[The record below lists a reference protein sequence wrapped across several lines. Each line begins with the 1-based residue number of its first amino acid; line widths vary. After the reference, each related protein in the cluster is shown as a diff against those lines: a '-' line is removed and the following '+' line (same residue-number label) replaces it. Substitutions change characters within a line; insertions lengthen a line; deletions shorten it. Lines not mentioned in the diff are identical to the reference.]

1 MKIVTN
7 NQPRPLLDWSN
18 LSEKE
23 QQEFDWLE
31 TEEEQCSA
39 DFFRYKGQVYCLDE
53 FVRTDTDGALS
64 NWDGLHATSAFS
76 GVLVKFV
83 PDIDDEIVVGRCYS

>member
-23 QQEFDWLE
+23 QEKFDWLE

-39 DFFRYKGQVYCLDE
+39 TFFRYKGQVWCLDE
-53 FVRTDTDGALS
+53 FIRTSGELS
-64 NWDGLHATSAFS
+64 DNWDGVSATSAFS
-76 GVLVKFV
+76 AVLIKY
-83 PDIDDEIVVGRCYS
+83 IHGLDDEIVVGRCYS